1 MTVVTHSTQREA
13 QRAAA
18 PRANAAVAGI
28 AEAEAERA
36 AVARMLHD
44 EVMQTLVTAR
54 WLAERSGDEQV
65 RDAVRDAMAEATAT
79 MWRLRPRTSDGRLV
93 QALDQ
98 LADRYPDRVVC
109 VRADGV
115 PDVLNVAVATVAFRV
130 VQAALAACTGRTVE
144 VRVAV
149 LRGVLEVAMCDDG
162 PPYEA
167 ALAEPDSELTRWLAR
182 AGALGGSARVG
193 DGLTGGTTLLLELP
207 DVLTAVPPS
216 TREPHA

>member
-1 MTVVTHSTQREA
+1 MTVVTHRTQREA

-18 PRANAAVAGI
+18 PWADAAVAAV

-65 RDAVRDAMAEATAT
+65 RDAVRDAMTEATAA

-93 QALDQ
+93 RALDD
-98 LADRYPDRVVC
+98 LADRHPDRVVC

-115 PDVLNVAVATVAFRV
+115 PDVLTVAAATVAFRV
-130 VQAALAACTGRTVE
+130 VQAALAECSGRTVE
-144 VRVAV
+144 VRLSV
-149 LRGVLEVAMCDDG
+149 LGGSLEVAMCDDG
-162 PPYEA
+162 PAYEA
-167 ALAEPDSELTRWLAR
+167 ALSKPESDLTRWLAR
-182 AGALGGSARVG
+182 AGALGGRARVG

-207 DVLTAVPPS
+207 DVLPAVPS
-216 TREPHA
+216 TTRELDA